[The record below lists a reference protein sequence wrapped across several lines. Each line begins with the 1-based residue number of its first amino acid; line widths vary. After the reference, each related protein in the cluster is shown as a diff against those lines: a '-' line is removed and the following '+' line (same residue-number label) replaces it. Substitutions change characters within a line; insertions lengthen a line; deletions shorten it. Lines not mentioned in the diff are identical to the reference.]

1 MVARDDGLNMLHLIL
16 AISLIILAVISR
28 LFPHPANFTPL
39 AAVALFCGVYL
50 PRKWGWILP
59 MVIMIATDAII
70 GFYQWQV
77 MASVYLSFLT
87 AVGIGWYIRRGKS
100 IGSVVVGSLA
110 ASILFFFVTN
120 AAVWAW
126 GGLYPPTAAGF
137 LTSYLMGIPFFKNT
151 LLGDLFYTVFL
162 FGSFEALGFLVGR
175 ETRSVRVRA
184 ERQ

>member
-1 MVARDDGLNMLHLIL
+1 MLHAVLALALIVL
-16 AISLIILAVISR
+16 AAASR
-28 LFPHPANFTPL
+28 LFDHPANFTPV
-39 AAVALFCGVYL
+39 AAVALFAGVYL
-50 PRKWGWILP
+50 PRKWGWGLP
-59 MVIMIATDAII
+59 LVVMLASDAVI

-77 MASVYLSFLT
+77 MASVYLSFIV
-87 AVGIGWYIRRGKS
+87 AIGIGWYIRRGKS
-100 IGSVVVGSLA
+100 VGSVFIGSLA
-110 ASILFFFVTN
+110 SSVLFFFVTN

-126 GGLYPPTAAGF
+126 GGLYLQTADGL

-151 LLGDLFYTVFL
+151 LLGDLFYTGFL